1 MEKSEEKKNVK
12 IEDEEIS
19 ESEDHKKETSK
30 EKKKNTSIQLRKSRP
45 LSLFGH
51 FDQVFDEL
59 DRYFNNFWKPSRYW
73 NFEPFTLSRFD
84 DEKFFRTPLTNVKDE
99 GDNYS
104 VTAELPGLDKGDIEI
119 SIHDGILE
127 IKGEQ
132 KEELEEK
139 KEGFMRREYH
149 SSSYHRSFTIPEN
162 VDEDHID
169 AKLDKGVLT
178 LKLPKKEEEKKEKKK
193 IEIQ

>member
-1 MEKSEEKKNVK
+1 MEKSEEKLNVK

-19 ESEDHKKETSK
+19 ESEDSK
-30 EKKKNTSIQLRKSRP
+30 EETPKEKQGNTSIQLRNQRP

-51 FDQVFDEL
+51 FDHIFDEL
-59 DRYFNNFWKPSRYW
+59 DRYLSNFWKPSRYW
-73 NFEPFTLSRFD
+73 DFEPFTISRFD

-99 GDNYS
+99 GDKYS
-104 VTAELPGLDKGDIEI
+104 LTAELPGLDKGDIEI
-119 SIHDGILE
+119 SVHDGLLE

-139 KEGFMRREYH
+139 KEGFVRREYH
-149 SSSYHRSFTIPEN
+149 GSSYHRSFTIPEN
-162 VDEDHID
+162 VDEKHID
-169 AKLDKGVLT
+169 AKLDKGILT
-178 LKLPKKEEEKKEKKK
+178 LKLPKKEEEKKETKK